1 MKNESII
8 ILRQSLTCVI
18 YNHPLSVFPN
28 ILMNQIKA
36 WYMALFANSF
46 EFDLTVIVMVIK
58 SEYNLLYCTHINII
72 ERLY

>member
-1 MKNESII
+1 M
-8 ILRQSLTCVI
+8 LRQSLTCVI
-18 YNHPLSVFPN
+18 NNYPFSVFPY

-36 WYMALFANSF
+36 WYTALFANSF
-46 EFDLTVIVMVIK
+46 EFDLTGIVMVIK